1 MQSPLKENRMRFI
14 KVLFLLALFVF
25 SILFFSQN
33 NDVLLQNLTL
43 ILDIPYVATL
53 HSIPLPFGVLILTA
67 FVAGC
72 LLTMIYFVVDKFRGS
87 AKLKE
92 CRTRM
97 ASLEQELNSLRNMP
111 ISEEASYTSTE
122 TKEEDSL

>member
-1 MQSPLKENRMRFI
+1 MRFI

-33 NDVLLQNLTL
+33 NDALLQTLTL
-43 ILDIPYVATL
+43 KLEIPYAMTL
-53 HSIPLPFGVLILTA
+53 HSIPLPFGVLILAA

-72 LLTMIYFVVDKFRGS
+72 LMTMVYFAVDKIRAG

-92 CRTRM
+92 CKTRM

-111 ISEEASYTSTE
+111 ISEDQPFTGSAEE
-122 TKEEDSL
+122 KEESN

>member
-1 MQSPLKENRMRFI
+1 MRFI

-33 NDVLLQNLTL
+33 NSVLLQDLTL
-43 ILDIPYVATL
+43 ILDIPYIATL
-53 HSIPLPFGVLILTA
+53 HSIPLPFAVLILTA
-67 FVAGC
+67 FVAGA
-72 LLTMIYFVVDKFRGS
+72 LMTLIYFAIDKFRTS

-111 ISEEASYTSTE
+111 ISEDRSYSDV
-122 TKEEDSL
+122 KEDDSRQG